1 MTTSSLPADAPESRF
16 LSGVILAI
24 VGTFLFALKSIII
37 KLAFSA
43 GATAEVVLTFRMLLA
58 LPFYL
63 IVLIADTRA
72 DATANQRLGLR
83 QVASAM
89 SLGFLGYYLASFL
102 DLKGL
107 ELISAQLERLTL
119 FTYPAMIAILAW
131 FFLGERITLSIIL
144 SIALCYLGIFV
155 MYAQEVKLDEGVNVG
170 SRWWSDQPFRIRAT
184 SSLPKA

>member
-119 FTYPAMIAILAW
+119 FTYPAMTWSRVGGRISRFVFVLRRPCQRPDATYWQPSFYQSRHDW
-131 FFLGERITLSIIL
+131 FDRV
-144 SIALCYLGIFV
+144 C
-155 MYAQEVKLDEGVNVG
+155 D
-170 SRWWSDQPFRIRAT
+170 D
-184 SSLPKA
+184 SLPGDPIHRVT